1 VGRVEDRSQG
11 GPATIVDTGDYC
23 TSLIS
28 HVIDFYLNEMNQ
40 DGYIEDAVTKFRDSI
55 SSYQCPEESDSYL
68 DLDDMFRLTMEDMG
82 SIFLWHFV
90 FVLMAFLF
98 AVIKYYR
105 RKKLLERSMAI
116 LMGSQSKK

>member
-1 VGRVEDRSQG
+1 VWVGRVGEVSQG

-40 DGYIEDAVTKFRDSI
+40 DGFIEEAVTKFRDSI
-55 SSYQCPEESDSYL
+55 SSYQCPEENDSYL
-68 DLDDMFRLTMEDMG
+68 DLDDTFRLTMKDMG

-90 FVLMAFLF
+90 FVLIAFLI

-105 RKKLLERSMAI
+105 RKKLLERIS
-116 LMGSQSKK
+116 GESNSV